1 MAALKLLN
9 LIAVISLALFASNL
23 STPANAL
30 STGLAREHHLNRQI
44 SHEAIARRS
53 SNNSVK
59 RANNKRCKPKSSAV
73 SSSKTSIVAVA
84 TSSAVA
90 VTSSYEAPK
99 TSSEAPKTSPQTTQV
114 TTSAKAPV
122 STGSAPITSGGSG
135 CNGKKLGIALDG
147 WPTSVLDQLA
157 NSNAGCVYNWSPWA
171 GNYPNGLSF
180 APMLW
185 GDKQITP
192 WLQLITGN
200 GNGAYALS
208 FNEPDQSGQSN
219 MSPQHAVDLWWQYME
234 PKKNQGY
241 RLVSPAT
248 TNSPD
253 GLAWQKQFFQ
263 LCSSCT
269 IHAAGIHVYSTDPQT
284 TISVVEQL
292 NSISGKPVVILE
304 NGDHNFGIGAQDD
317 MNGIWQY
324 WTTVMKY
331 VKTSDKVESIFPFS
345 FVKGEAGIN
354 PLNTALDDNGN
365 LNDLGNYFVRGN
377 W

>member
-1 MAALKLLN
+1 MAAIKLLN
-9 LIAVISLALFASNL
+9 LFAVISLALFASNFN
-23 STPANAL
+23 TPVNAL
-30 STGLAREHHLNRQI
+30 STGFAREHHLNRQLA
-44 SHEAIARRS
+44 HEAVARRS
-53 SNNSVK
+53 TNNSVK
-59 RANNKRCKPKSSAV
+59 RASNKRCKPKPSSA
-73 SSSKTSIVAVA
+73 SPSQTSLIVIE
-84 TSSAVA
+84 TSSHAA
-90 VTSSYEAPK
+90 VTSSPAPAK
-99 TSSEAPKTSPQTTQV
+99 TTPHTTQA
-114 TTSAKAPV
+114 TTTAKPPAETGSSGGSAPV
-122 STGSAPITSGGSG
+122 SGGGSG

-147 WPTSVLDQLA
+147 WPTSVLNQLA
-157 NSNAGCVYNWSPWA
+157 NSNAGCVHNWSPWKGDYPA
-171 GNYPNGLSF
+171 GLAF

-185 GDKQITP
+185 GDKQIGP
-192 WLQLITGN
+192 WNQLITGN

-219 MSPQHAVDLWWQYME
+219 MTPDHAVQLWWQYME

-248 TNSPD
+248 TNSPA
-253 GLAWQKQFFQ
+253 GLDWQKKFFE
-263 LCSSCT
+263 LCGSCT

-304 NGDHNFGIGAQDD
+304 NGDQNFGSGGQDD
-317 MNGIWQY
+317 SNGVWQY

-345 FVKGEAGIN
+345 FVKGEAGVN
-354 PLNTALDDNGN
+354 QLNSAFDGSGK
-365 LNDLGNYFVRGN
+365 LNDLGNYFAFGD